1 MASANRLVKL
11 AWVLALT
18 VPLQAVSC
26 GGGDGSPAEE
36 VVADV
41 PDLPSEGFGLFSTAT
56 LDSVMHVGSFACRD
70 DAMFVAVGAA
80 DKTGIY
86 KMELD
91 SPELGWRQIYDQE
104 ALVTAL
110 TVTLGVALPPGK
122 S

>member
-1 MASANRLVKL
+1 MVRFRAFLSLLTAVP
-11 AWVLALT
+11 LAL
-18 VPLQAVSC
+18 AASC
-26 GGGDGSPAEE
+26 GGDADPAEE
-36 VVADV
+36 VVADI
-41 PDLPSEGFGLFSTAT
+41 PDVPSEGFGLFSTAT

-80 DKTGIY
+80 EKTGIY

-110 TVTLGVALPPGK
+110 SATLGVALPPGK